1 MINEFN
7 VDDCVKIVGSYYN
20 NATCKVVSVNN
31 DNTLTVHC
39 VGMPPNNHLT
49 LEPIYLNKITQE
61 EYNNVNFNHHVGRRS
76 KSLRNKL
83 KKLHKSK
90 RRKKSYRRSYQK
102 TKVKRSKNLRR
113 KNKFK

>member
-1 MINEFN
+1 MNFI
-7 VDDCVKIVGSYYN
+7 VGACVKVMRGVYN
-20 NATCKVVSVNN
+20 NATCRVVSVNN

-49 LEPIYLNKITQE
+49 LAPTYFTLISHEQ
-61 EYNNVNFNHHVGRRS
+61 YNNVNNHHISRRS

-83 KKLHKSK
+83 KKLHKLHKSK
-90 RRKKSYRRSYQK
+90 RRKKSYRRSYRK
-102 TKVKRSKNLRR
+102 TKVKRSKKLRR